1 MREREEALRKK
12 NARNGVK
19 PVLSFDDITAA
30 THCYIC
36 GGHSLISCILSFS
49 FQLTHNFIQF
59 SLYSVSPLLWPSV
72 VEIHI
77 LFIMEATEKNIPVCQ
92 TTFGAKRWNR
102 AQNSVFQAPGLMPVL
117 FKKERVQRPLQNS
130 GGRKKKGMDLAC
142 VLPSGPVLLKLEH

>member
-12 NARNGVK
+12 KARNGVK

-30 THCYIC
+30 THCYVC

-92 TTFGAKRWNR
+92 TTFGAKR
-102 AQNSVFQAPGLMPVL
+102 
-117 FKKERVQRPLQNS
+117 
-130 GGRKKKGMDLAC
+130 
-142 VLPSGPVLLKLEH
+142 